1 MFGAAIIDLSKT
13 VAEVENA
20 VVGGVM
26 HQLGAVRD
34 VALACSVG
42 LIYLFMWSFVA
53 ERPQVKSQMDL
64 PRSQIQVQHGGTW
77 RRWGLPGELL
87 KWLSLTLCFLT
98 TLLRIFWHLLTS
110 HVRGP
115 LLITNALVEVVL
127 STTFILKLFLNMS
140 LVHVTLRWK
149 SLRDYIVPITA
160 MVISAALAVGNLA
173 ISTSLLD
180 IVRKCSLIDPALQHH
195 PLSQIQRLADCCC
208 PSSYTYFSFSP

>member
-20 VVGGVM
+20 VVGGVV
-26 HQLGAVRD
+26 HQLNAVRD
-34 VALACSVG
+34 VGLACSVG
-42 LIYLFMWSFVA
+42 LIYLFMWFFVA
-53 ERPQVKSQMDL
+53 ERPQVESQMDL
-64 PRSQIQVQHGGTW
+64 PRLQIQVQHSGTW

-98 TLLRIFWHLLTS
+98 TLFRIFWHLLTS

-115 LLITNALVEVVL
+115 LLITNAMLEVVL
-127 STTFILKLFLNMS
+127 LAIFILKLILNMS

-149 SLRDYIVPITA
+149 SLRDYIAPITA

-173 ISTSLLD
+173 TSTSLLD
-180 IVRKCSLIDPALQHH
+180 IVRKCRLINSVLQHH
-195 PLSQIQRLADCCC
+195 SLSQIQWLAGCCY